1 MGASQPVNPIHG
13 LKFLTNKTV
22 FAFECIL
29 PLVWSHSYNSDQ
41 EGTGWIGEGW
51 SVPGCQRIIRMRG

>member
-1 MGASQPVNPIHG
+1 M
-13 LKFLTNKTV
+13 KFLTNKTV

-29 PLVWSHSYNSDQ
+29 PLVWSRSYNSDQ